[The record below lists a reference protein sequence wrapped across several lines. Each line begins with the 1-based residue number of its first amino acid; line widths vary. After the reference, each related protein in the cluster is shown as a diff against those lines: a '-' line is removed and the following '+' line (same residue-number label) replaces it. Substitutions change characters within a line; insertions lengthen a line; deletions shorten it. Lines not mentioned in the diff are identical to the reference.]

1 MIIMRPER
9 RERAVSDASSIRDAR
24 NVAVVIGDVN
34 LFRAVVASGLIPYVL
49 SRKPRDVLRHS
60 RHYRGGA
67 SVADPVTD
75 PARFIADLCE
85 AGARF
90 THRPLLFTTNDGILL
105 LISRHRE
112 MLQKWFLF
120 SMPPHEMVESL
131 VDKSGFALLA
141 RERGLPVPE
150 TVRSI
155 EIEASL
161 DALEL
166 LPPPFVLKPDSRH
179 HGWHDSA
186 LVKRR
191 GEGPV
196 KVLHADSVAECARLL
211 PEMRRISDRFVV
223 QRCIP
228 GDDRQVYSFHAYCD
242 RDSRPLVCFA
252 GRKIRSYPRDSG
264 MSTFLELVKEPRVVH
279 AGRQVLDKLR
289 FVGPAKLDFKEDPR
303 DGRLYLLEVNARCTL
318 WNYLGAVNG
327 ASIPRAAWAD
337 LNGEPFAPREDYDV
351 AVKWLQFG
359 NDLRSFLHSYRRDGV
374 LSVRQYLASLIGP
387 RIYDIFCW
395 SDPLPALFHLHRYLT
410 RRVPGGSC

>member
-1 MIIMRPER
+1 MR
-9 RERAVSDASSIRDAR
+9 DTSSIYKAR
-24 NVAVVIGDVN
+24 NVAAVIGDVN
-34 LFRAVVASGLIPYVL
+34 LFRAVVASGLAPYVL
-49 SRKPRDVLRHS
+49 SRKPRDVLCHS

-67 SVADPVTD
+67 PVADPVKA
-75 PARFIADLCE
+75 PERFIADLCE

-90 THRPLLFTTNDGILL
+90 THRPVLFTTNDGVLL

-112 MLQKWFLF
+112 TLWKWYRFR
-120 SMPPHEMVESL
+120 MPPDEIVQSL
-131 VDKSGFALLA
+131 VDKTAFALLA
-141 RERGLPVPE
+141 RRHGLPVPE

-155 EIEASL
+155 EIEHSL
-161 DALEL
+161 DALKSL
-166 LPPPFVLKPDSRH
+166 APPFVLKPDSRH
-179 HGWHDSA
+179 HSWHGAA
-186 LVKRR
+186 LVRQR

-196 KVLHADSVAECARLL
+196 KVLHAGSLEECERLL
-211 PEMRRISDRFVV
+211 PEMRRIAGRFVV

-242 RDSRPLVCFA
+242 RDARPLVRFV

-264 MSTFLELVKEPRVVH
+264 MSTFLELVEEPRVAR
-279 AGRQVLDKLR
+279 AGMQVLERLR
-289 FVGPAKLDFKEDPR
+289 LVGPVKLDFKEDAR

-337 LNGEPFAPREDYDV
+337 LNGEPFEPQDHYRV

-359 NDLRSFLHSYRRDGV
+359 NDLRSFLRSYRRDGV

-395 SDPLPALFHLHRYLT
+395 TDPMPALFHLQRYLT
-410 RRVPGGSC
+410 RRAPVAAD